1 MFTGIIQGLGKIKNF
16 SSGKLL
22 LSTDLNLEDCKI
34 GSSISCN
41 GICLTAINIKK
52 ENNKFILT
60 LNVGEETQ
68 SRTNLQPLL
77 HSNLKFINLE
87 KSLTIGSEI
96 SGHFVYGHIDLLL
109 LKLLIYKN

>member
-41 GICLTAINIKK
+41 GICLTAISISKHQNIY
-52 ENNKFILT
+52 EFEV
-60 LNVGEETQ
+60 NVGEETFK
-68 SRTNLQPLL
+68 RTN
-77 HSNLKFINLE
+77 
-87 KSLTIGSEI
+87 
-96 SGHFVYGHIDLLL
+96 
-109 LKLLIYKN
+109 